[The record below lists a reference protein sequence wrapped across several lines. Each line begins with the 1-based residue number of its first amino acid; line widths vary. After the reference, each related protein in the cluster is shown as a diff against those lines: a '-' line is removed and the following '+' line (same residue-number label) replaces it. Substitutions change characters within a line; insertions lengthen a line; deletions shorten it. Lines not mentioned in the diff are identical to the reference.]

1 LTVYVFADLKKLVPI
16 LYTIYRFGLS
26 APSLGVI
33 KLDRRYNHGYTQL
46 MKTAISIPNNIFDA
60 AEKTAKR
67 LGVSRSE
74 LYSNAVKDY
83 IDSHI
88 AEHITDTLNEI
99 YTAERSSLDPN
110 IRQMMVSSIEKE
122 DW

>member
-1 LTVYVFADLKKLVPI
+1 
-16 LYTIYRFGLS
+16 
-26 APSLGVI
+26 
-33 KLDRRYNHGYTQL
+33 
-46 MKTAISIPNNIFDA
+46 MKTAISIPNDIFDA

-83 IDSHI
+83 IDSHV

-99 YTAERSSLDPN
+99 YPAERSSLDPN
-110 IRQMMVSSIEKE
+110 INRMMLSSIEKE

>member
-1 LTVYVFADLKKLVPI
+1 
-16 LYTIYRFGLS
+16 
-26 APSLGVI
+26 
-33 KLDRRYNHGYTQL
+33 
-46 MKTAISIPNNIFDA
+46 MKTAISIPNDVFDA

-74 LYSNAVKDY
+74 LYSNAIRDY

-88 AEHITDTLNEI
+88 SEHITESLNEI
-99 YTAERSSLDPN
+99 YSIENSSLDPK
-110 IRQMMVSSIEKE
+110 IQKMMLSSLERE